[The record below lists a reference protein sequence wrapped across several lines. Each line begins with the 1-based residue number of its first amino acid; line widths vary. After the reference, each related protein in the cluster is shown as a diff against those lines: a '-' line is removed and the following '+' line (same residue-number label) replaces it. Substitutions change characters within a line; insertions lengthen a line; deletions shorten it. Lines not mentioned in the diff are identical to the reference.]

1 MMNGGHMGSFGG
13 SNGGFYGYNGMPSG
27 FNSFDMMFNGSFMT
41 LIVLALIGVVLF
53 LLIRNRKQATS
64 VSSSIKMNHTTVIEA
79 EEIAKLRYAR
89 GEISHDEFQ
98 SILQTIKK

>member
-1 MMNGGHMGSFGG
+1 MNGGHMGSFGG
-13 SNGGFYGYNGMPSG
+13 SNGGFYCYNGMPSG

-41 LIVLALIGVVLF
+41 ILMFILIGVVLF
-53 LLIRNRKQATS
+53 LLLRNQKQQTR
-64 VSSSIKMNHTTVIEA
+64 VSSIKMNNTTVIEA
-79 EEIAKLRYAR
+79 EEVAKLRYAR

>member
-41 LIVLALIGVVLF
+41 LIVFALIGVVLF
-53 LLIRNRKQATS
+53 LLLRNQKQQTR
-64 VSSSIKMNHTTVIEA
+64 VSSIKMNNTTVIEA
-79 EEIAKLRYAR
+79 EEVAKLRYAR

>member
-1 MMNGGHMGSFGG
+1 MMNGGHMGSFVG
-13 SNGGFYGYNGMPSG
+13 SNGGFYGYNGMPFG

-41 LIVLALIGVVLF
+41 ILMFILIGVVLF
-53 LLIRNRKQATS
+53 LLLRNQKQQTR
-64 VSSSIKMNHTTVIEA
+64 VSSIKMNNTTVIEA
-79 EEIAKLRYAR
+79 EEVAKLRYAR